1 MGINQINGGYV
12 PAEDRILLR
21 VSSDAGEEFRFWL
34 TRPVTS
40 HLLAANRTL
49 AARAVAQKFP
59 PPVAQTVS
67 EFTQQAV
74 AQQTKLDDKFEPGAT
89 YPLGETP
96 VLVVKF
102 KLTPIEHGV
111 SLDLGLLNGTNV
123 NLRFASHLAQQVG
136 VLLDRLQTDARWLT
150 TPAPAAD
157 TPASPSA
164 SEDKKSL
171 H

>member
-1 MGINQINGGYV
+1 MGIKQLNGSYV

-49 AARAVAQKFP
+49 AARAVARKFP
-59 PPVAQTVS
+59 PQVAQTVS
-67 EFTQQAV
+67 EFAQQAV
-74 AQQTKLDDKFEPGAT
+74 AQQTKLDDKFEPGASF
-89 YPLGETP
+89 PLGEAP

-102 KLTPIEHGV
+102 TLTPVEHGV
-111 SLDLGLLNGTNV
+111 SLDLGLASGANV
-123 NLRFASHLAQQVG
+123 NLRFAEQLAQQVG
-136 VLLDRLQTDARWLT
+136 VLLDRLQTNANWLT
-150 TPAPAAD
+150 LPAPAQ
-157 TPASPSA
+157 PPSPGGDDSG
-164 SEDKKSL
+164 KSV